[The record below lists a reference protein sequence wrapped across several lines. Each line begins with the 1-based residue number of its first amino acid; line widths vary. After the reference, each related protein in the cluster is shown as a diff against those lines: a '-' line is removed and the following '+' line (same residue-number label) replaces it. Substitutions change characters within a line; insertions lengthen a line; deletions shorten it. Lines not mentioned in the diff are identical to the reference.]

1 MEDNKYLAIV
11 IAGILGSG
19 GIGAGVNSYI
29 SSDQYKMVKETITEV
44 KDTDRDLYKK
54 IAELAQK
61 QNECYSNSQFL
72 KYRLDQM
79 EKRQ

>member
-1 MEDNKYLAIV
+1 MEDNKYLAMV

-19 GIGAGVNSYI
+19 GVGAGVNSYL
-29 SSDQYKMVKETITEV
+29 SSDQYNVVKETISEV

-61 QNECYSNSQFL
+61 QNECYSNSQLL
-72 KYRLDQM
+72 KFRLDQM